1 MVSAPCT
8 DPPEAELARTLAYP
22 DGLDSLILKVTAFTP
37 TMSKVIFQVPPSPL
51 VAPPTPRQLPFTWA
65 EMLI

>member
-22 DGLDSLILKVTAFTP
+22 DGLDSLILKVTAFTR
-37 TMSKVIFQVPPSPL
+37 TMSKVILQVPPSPL
-51 VAPPTPRQLPFTWA
+51 VAPPTPCQLPFTWA